1 MEWFSE
7 QQAALAPYFFLPHPV
22 AVAAVLAF
30 GLFWSRIG
38 PPLVPGRP
46 GAWFGFVAGA
56 AVFAVAEVWVRGE
69 PTTAVMDLVTSN
81 IDPAR
86 VADAR
91 PLTGIVEALI
101 AGYILEMVK
110 LVLMLL
116 VVFAMASPR
125 EPRAATTA
133 AAAPALG
140 FAMFGANASLS
151 PAIQQLP
158 VDGDLVFPIV
168 QQWLWIGLHL
178 GTAYL
183 LAKGWLT
190 DRLGVYLL
198 SAGLLHAAAVYT
210 ANPGDA
216 GLASR
221 GGYGDPGSG
230 RAQRLLRRRRRHPR
244 APLGRPSRTRVGAG
258 HVTRPRPG
266 IRCAFR
272 FERTGFRPS
281 ETSARSIR
289 TWG

>member
-7 QQAALAPYFFLPHPV
+7 QQAVLAPYFFLPHPV
-22 AVAAVLAF
+22 AVAAVVAF

-38 PPLVPGRP
+38 PPLAPGRP

-56 AVFAVAEVWVRGE
+56 AVYAVAQVWARGE
-69 PTTAVMDLVTSN
+69 PTTAVMDLITSN
-81 IDPAR
+81 VDPAR

-91 PLTGIVEALI
+91 PLTGIVEALV
-101 AGYILEMVK
+101 AGYTLEMVK
-110 LVLMLL
+110 LILMLL
-116 VVFAMASPR
+116 VIFAMAYPR

-140 FAMFGANASLS
+140 FAMFGANVSLS

-210 ANPGDA
+210 ATLETLGWHPVVVTVV
-216 GLASR
+216 LAAVALSAF
-221 GGYGDPGSG
+221 SG
-230 RAQRLLRRRRRHPR
+230 
-244 APLGRPSRTRVGAG
+244 GAG
-258 HVTRPRPG
+258 AIP
-266 IRCAFR
+266 
-272 FERTGFRPS
+272 
-281 ETSARSIR
+281 ARR
-289 TWG
+289 